1 MCFYAFMCINWC
13 VHAHTCLKGYVY
25 EEERFKKKK
34 IFLRN
39 DRALG
44 VPESPKVTLA
54 NEQPV
59 ADVLVSFQCQLI
71 IIKREPQL
79 KNYLR

>member
-1 MCFYAFMCINWC
+1 MA
-13 VHAHTCLKGYVY
+13 
-25 EEERFKKKK
+25 
-34 IFLRN
+34 
-39 DRALG
+39 
-44 VPESPKVTLA
+44 LA